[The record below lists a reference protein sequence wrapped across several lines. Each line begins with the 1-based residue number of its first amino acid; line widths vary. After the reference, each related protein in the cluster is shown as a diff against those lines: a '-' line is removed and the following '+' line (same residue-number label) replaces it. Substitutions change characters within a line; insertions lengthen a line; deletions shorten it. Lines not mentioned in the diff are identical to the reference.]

1 MLSVFQRLK
10 KHFSSN
16 VLTDSNIKELPYNPN
31 PYNYKEPYINK
42 EDVVID
48 EVITETLIERFFD
61 EFEKDLLY
69 RNEDDFFDKLNSYLN
84 KEGLSI
90 SFRES
95 NKLDAYISKKT
106 LYIGIP
112 NNPNIRDLAYVILHE
127 LSHYITNKSSNGKLK
142 EYLNEPNYND
152 VDLRNIREVEKEL
165 KYFLTPGELANWAFT
180 LSIYFYE
187 ESDNTANDLYRRLKI
202 SIGENL
208 FDFQNNSDYRKIP
221 DNLKIFYHIVN
232 YLKIYNK
239 FSNNKNQKRE
249 FKNMMMKLVHLIDKY
264 VKRLKKYSVEY

>member
-1 MLSVFQRLK
+1 MLSVCQRLK
-10 KHFSSN
+10 KHFSED
-16 VLTDSNIKELPYNPN
+16 VLVDNNGKDLPYNPN
-31 PYNYKEPYINK
+31 PYNYNEPYVNK

-48 EVITETLIERFFD
+48 KVLTETLIERFFD

-84 KEGLSI
+84 KEGLDI
-90 SFRES
+90 SFSES
-95 NKLDAYISKKT
+95 NKLHAHISNNT
-106 LYIGIP
+106 LYVDIP
-112 NNPNIRDLAYVILHE
+112 DNLDMRELAYMILHE

-142 EYLNEPNYND
+142 EYLNNPNYSD
-152 VDLRNIREVEKEL
+152 VDLKNIREVEREL

-180 LSIYFYE
+180 LSLYFYE

-208 FDFQNNSDYRKIP
+208 FDFQNNSDYRRIP
-221 DNLKIFYHIVN
+221 DNLKVFYHIVN
-232 YLKIYNK
+232 YLKVYIHL
-239 FSNNKNQKRE
+239 SNNKKQKNE

-264 VKRLKKYSVEY
+264 VKRLKKIFG